1 MQIKDKVVLVTGG
14 ANGIGKA
21 LCERF
26 SEERARAV
34 VVVDIEYDNA
44 ATVAQAIGGVP
55 MAADVSKEADIQ
67 RMIADTEQQ
76 FGHIDLLCSNAGVL
90 YLDLPDWSA
99 TSLDN
104 THWQKIWEINVMA
117 HVYAARAALP
127 AMRARG
133 EGYFLNTVSAAGLLN
148 QIGSAA
154 YSTTKHAGIGFAE
167 SLAITH
173 GDEGIKVSVLCPQA
187 VATRMAGDLADGGP
201 AGGDGVISTQ
211 VVADCVVQGLADE
224 TFLLLPHPDV
234 ATYFQRKSA
243 DYDRWLGGMRKLR
256 RAHMPVMEE
265 TIKA

>member
-1 MQIKDKVVLVTGG
+1 MQLKEKVVLVTGG

-26 SEERARAV
+26 AAEQARAV
-34 VVVDIEYDNA
+34 VVADVEYANA
-44 ATVAQAIGGVP
+44 ESVAAAIDGVA
-55 MAADVSKEADIQ
+55 MAVDVSKETDVQ
-67 RMIADTEQQ
+67 RMVAATEEQ
-76 FGHIDLLCSNAGVL
+76 FGQIDLLCSNAGVF
-90 YLDLPDWSA
+90 YPDLPDWSA

-104 THWQKIWEINVMA
+104 AHWQKIWEINVLA
-117 HVYAARAALP
+117 HMFAARAALP

-133 EGYFLNTVSAAGLLN
+133 EGYFLNTVSAAGLLS

-154 YSTTKHAGIGFAE
+154 YSTTKHAALGFAE

-187 VATRMAGDLADGGP
+187 VATRMVAGLEGGGP
-201 AGGDGVISTQ
+201 AGDDGIIGAD
-211 VVADCVVQGLADE
+211 VVADCVVQGLAEE

-234 ATYFQRKSA
+234 AGYFQRKSA

-256 RAHMPVMEE
+256 RAHMPALQAN
-265 TIKA
+265 IKS